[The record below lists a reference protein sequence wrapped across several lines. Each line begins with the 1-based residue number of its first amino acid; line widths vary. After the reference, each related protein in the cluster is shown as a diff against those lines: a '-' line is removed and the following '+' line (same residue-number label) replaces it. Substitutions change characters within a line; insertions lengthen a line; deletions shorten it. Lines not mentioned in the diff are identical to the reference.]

1 MSADCTVAAVPGTSS
16 TTSAAPAFSR
26 TAAAVLGTMLLLIV
40 ALTGVL
46 VQTTWVDPGSA
57 EELSA
62 DPGSLARR

>member
-1 MSADCTVAAVPGTSS
+1 VSADCTAAAAVPATSS
-16 TTSAAPAFSR
+16 AAAPAFSR

>member
-1 MSADCTVAAVPGTSS
+1 VSADCTAAAVPGTSS
-16 TTSAAPAFSR
+16 AASAPAFSR